1 MVLTTPACS
10 IDLAQT
16 TWDPYTGVS
25 LRISAPTSTPKQIIA
40 SYWYRVCD
48 EYCNNEY
55 GTATVG
61 FWTPGAGLA
70 GARLASPPPGST
82 LSSSSVA
89 FSWNAVAG
97 ASSYCLRLGSSYGAV
112 NYANNV
118 CTAGTSVTVSGIA
131 ATGTAVYGSI
141 TTYFAND
148 PPETNYFEVTAKD
161 DSREARIVFPVSGT
175 QLSGTSFSL
184 QWAAGVNVNSYRILA
199 GTSLGFAN
207 LLEMTAPASQ
217 TSAVVVLPSTLV
229 APYVYVT
236 VQSILSTGVAEQKAT
251 YRWTSTLPAG
261 PSAILSP
268 APGSIL
274 SGSSVVFSWS
284 PAAVSGN
291 DRAEYFLAVGR
302 TPGGADFYPANSN
315 NPFWGAVTLS
325 TTQTVPFPVS
335 PGGRPV
341 YVSLYSRTCSSTE
354 CKAFQLNTYR
364 YETPN
369 GPPITGPDPARARLI
384 APTPSPGLVAGRPV
398 SFTWDDG
405 VGVDDYWLTVGTT
418 PGGTDIFYSY
428 NGRRRVEL
436 GGRSVTVDAVPH
448 GVSQLHVTLYS
459 LIGGAWYP
467 SSQIYPVATLGQS
480 GAIPQSFYDCIDRS
494 KNGSAPTCQ
503 LPAGTFFIDPNQTAT
518 GTSINPRLSITK
530 SNITVAGATAPGVTR
545 LVRKRG
551 CDPLVTVGPPNQ
563 NVAGVTGVKV
573 ENLIIDGNNE
583 ALANSPGCMTV
594 TSEGIQ
600 PGLAVDM
607 RIEGPS
613 NQSVSPTSVIRV
625 EHIEFEDAVGRSLSI
640 EAPGVKDVSIYESH
654 FYNSALTG
662 LLLYGPNI
670 PNTVAAC
677 DATSAQVEALN
688 WNRPR
693 NVTLTGSLSIGNW
706 TGAIANNSGYNF
718 SIVGGQFI
726 SNYIDPYDGAGGT
739 VFYDM
744 CSIQSSVTDAS
755 FTNEGVSTST
765 EALEIHGR
773 GLKITGNTIAG
784 YPSSGITLNSASDI
798 EITGNQIYNN
808 GSVGDSANSE
818 WKAGIGVMRRW
829 SCLAWIANSQQTN
842 PAECIAWA
850 AGREVKNLTVSGNSI
865 YNRPGYP
872 GKDTQTVGIRFRRP
886 PGRGTL
892 NDLTDKAVN
901 VFFGPN
907 TLWPPWDGAGAPERG
922 WCFEPNV
929 PPGPAA
935 APPGNQL
942 INIDTHQCP

>member
-1 MVLTTPACS
+1 
-10 IDLAQT
+10 
-16 TWDPYTGVS
+16 
-25 LRISAPTSTPKQIIA
+25 
-40 SYWYRVCD
+40 
-48 EYCNNEY
+48 
-55 GTATVG
+55 
-61 FWTPGAGLA
+61 
-70 GARLASPPPGST
+70 
-82 LSSSSVA
+82 
-89 FSWNAVAG
+89 
-97 ASSYCLRLGSSYGAV
+97 
-112 NYANNV
+112 
-118 CTAGTSVTVSGIA
+118 
-131 ATGTAVYGSI
+131 
-141 TTYFAND
+141 
-148 PPETNYFEVTAKD
+148 
-161 DSREARIVFPVSGT
+161 
-175 QLSGTSFSL
+175 
-184 QWAAGVNVNSYRILA
+184 
-199 GTSLGFAN
+199 
-207 LLEMTAPASQ
+207 
-217 TSAVVVLPSTLV
+217 
-229 APYVYVT
+229 
-236 VQSILSTGVAEQKAT
+236 
-251 YRWTSTLPAG
+251 
-261 PSAILSP
+261 
-268 APGSIL
+268 
-274 SGSSVVFSWS
+274 
-284 PAAVSGN
+284 
-291 DRAEYFLAVGR
+291 
-302 TPGGADFYPANSN
+302 
-315 NPFWGAVTLS
+315 
-325 TTQTVPFPVS
+325 
-335 PGGRPV
+335 
-341 YVSLYSRTCSSTE
+341 
-354 CKAFQLNTYR
+354 
-364 YETPN
+364 
-369 GPPITGPDPARARLI
+369 
-384 APTPSPGLVAGRPV
+384 
-398 SFTWDDG
+398 
-405 VGVDDYWLTVGTT
+405 
-418 PGGTDIFYSY
+418 
-428 NGRRRVEL
+428 
-436 GGRSVTVDAVPH
+436 
-448 GVSQLHVTLYS
+448 
-459 LIGGAWYP
+459 
-467 SSQIYPVATLGQS
+467 
-480 GAIPQSFYDCIDRS
+480 
-494 KNGSAPTCQ
+494 
-503 LPAGTFFIDPNQTAT
+503 
-518 GTSINPRLSITK
+518 
-530 SNITVAGATAPGVTR
+530 
-545 LVRKRG
+545 
-551 CDPLVTVGPPNQ
+551 VTVGPPNQ